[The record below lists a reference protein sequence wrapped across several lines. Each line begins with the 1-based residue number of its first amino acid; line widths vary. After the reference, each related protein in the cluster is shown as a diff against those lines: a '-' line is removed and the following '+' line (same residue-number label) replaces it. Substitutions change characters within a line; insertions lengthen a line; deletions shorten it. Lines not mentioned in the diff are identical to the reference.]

1 MNFDELVTLQLLK
14 RKAMMT
20 GAHPIPRPVDDLIGS
35 ADGPELRQL
44 CAKVTRT
51 LYARVEE
58 ACDVLDLTK
67 RQFVEWAVSDAVA
80 RVGPMVAQY
89 LGDDDGPLSSALVIG
104 CAGED
109 Q

>member
-14 RKAMMT
+14 RKALMT
-20 GAHPIPRPVDDLIGS
+20 GAHPHPRSVDTLIDS
-35 ADGPELRQL
+35 ADSPEIRQL

-58 ACDVLDLTK
+58 ACSVLDLTK

-80 RVGPMVAQY
+80 RVGPKVAQY
-89 LGDDDGPLSSALVIG
+89 FGDDDDPLSSPPVSGA
-104 CAGED
+104 AGED